1 MAYIIAVA
9 NQKGGVGKT
18 TTAVNLAAYLASKG
32 RFVLLV
38 DLDPQGNASSGLGV
52 NTKDLSSG
60 VYEALINE
68 VPIRDVIRR
77 TTIDGLSIIPAA
89 PSLAG
94 AAVEL
99 VDVERREHKLS
110 DALLEVR
117 NDFDYVI
124 VDCPPSLDL
133 LTINSL
139 VAADRVLIPVQAE
152 YYALEGLSQL
162 LSTIEAVRGSL
173 RPTLEVFG
181 AVLTM
186 HDPRNRL
193 SGDVLGELRK
203 HFPNR
208 IFNSI
213 IPRNVRL
220 AEAPS
225 YGQPIQHYDPWSKGA
240 KAYENLAMEILEID
254 QEL

>member
-18 TTAVNLAAYLASKG
+18 TTAVNLASYLASKG

-52 NTKDLSSG
+52 NIKEVEKG
-60 VYEALINE
+60 VYETLIDD
-68 VPIRDVIRR
+68 VPMREAVRR
-77 TTIDGLSIIPAA
+77 TVVDGLSIVPAT
-89 PSLAG
+89 PGLAG
-94 AAVEL
+94 AAIEM
-99 VDVERREHKLS
+99 VDFERREYRLS
-110 DALLEVR
+110 DSLLEVR
-117 NDFDYVI
+117 NNYDYVI
-124 VDCPPSLDL
+124 IDCPPSLDL
-133 LTINSL
+133 LTINGL
-139 VAADRVLIPVQAE
+139 VSADRVLIPVQAE

-162 LSTIEAVRGSL
+162 LQTIEAVRSGL

-193 SGDVLGELRK
+193 SGDVMTELNN

-208 IFNSI
+208 IFKSV

-240 KAYENLAMEILEID
+240 KAYESLAIEILEID